1 MNMKETASLLGK
13 VSAIDNRPITDDA
26 VKAWHE
32 VIGHLSWPVAQ
43 RATVYALQNSNVMRV
58 DPKHVLAEVRRAI
71 TELNNELDEQSERID
86 GFWRKK
92 PVNYQQMEDFYR
104 ELWKRKPW
112 TFQVKSGVSQ
122 RGYPIYRNLY
132 GDELDA
138 EVRKSAVM
146 CGMTVPEPVWPED
159 QEPF

>member
-1 MNMKETASLLGK
+1 MNINETAQLLSK
-13 VSAIDNRPITDDA
+13 VSAIDNRPVTDDA

-32 VIGHLSWPVAQ
+32 VIGHLSWPVAE
-43 RATVYALQNSNVMRV
+43 RATVYALQNPNVLRV

-71 TELNNELDEQSERID
+71 NELNNELDEQAERID

-92 PVNYQQMEDFYR
+92 PLNYQAIEDFYT

-112 TFQVKSGVSQ
+112 AFQVKSGVTKK
-122 RGYPIYRNLY
+122 GMPVMRNLY
-132 GDELDA
+132 GDELDR
-138 EVRKSAVM
+138 EVRKSALA

-159 QEPF
+159 MEPF